1 LKTSNERWVSA
12 ELFPTANI
20 SVQGGGRHFA
30 AWLDGTD
37 PLFGAQN
44 AMFLQNTNLLP
55 RQARDK
61 PAGKDET
68 NERFS
73 AGKIADVYMKN
84 MCEDFGCE
92 DHW

>member
-1 LKTSNERWVSA
+1 
-12 ELFPTANI
+12 
-20 SVQGGGRHFA
+20 
-30 AWLDGTD
+30 
-37 PLFGAQN
+37 
-44 AMFLQNTNLLP
+44 MFLQNTNLLP

-61 PAGKDET
+61 PAGKDEN